1 MRELFNTVLFTIGD
15 SPITLASLT
24 AGLAVL
30 IFTVWASGRT
40 RKAINQAL
48 TRRGG
53 PPGTVGTVTGLAYY
67 VILIAGFG
75 IALSTIG
82 IDPSALFAAGAI
94 FAIGIGFAMQSIA
107 QNFVAGVIL
116 VAERTITPGD
126 ILEVEGKIVK
136 VQEMGIRASIVQ
148 TRDGEDLIIP
158 NAVLIQTSVKNYT
171 LRDNSLRIR
180 TPVGVVYRS
189 DMTLVKRVL
198 VEVTNRVS
206 AKWSASERQAQVVLL
221 DFGDN
226 AVIWEAAVWIDD
238 PWEYRPALSNLREE
252 IWAAFLEHG
261 IVIAFPQLD
270 LHLDDEVAGPLKALA
285 GKVA

>member
-1 MRELFNTVLFTIGD
+1 MREIFNTVLFTIG
-15 SPITLASLT
+15 SNPITLASLT
-24 AGLAVL
+24 AGVAVL
-30 IFTVWASGRT
+30 ILTIWGSG
-40 RKAINQAL
+40 KARRAIDRAL
-48 TRRGG
+48 TKRGG

-75 IALSTIG
+75 ISLSTVG

-94 FAIGIGFAMQSIA
+94 FAIGLGFAMQSIA

-116 VAERTITPGD
+116 VAERSITPGD

-171 LRDNSLRIR
+171 LRDNALRIR
-180 TPVGVVYRS
+180 TSVGVVYRS
-189 DMTLVKRVL
+189 DMSVVKRVL
-198 VEVTNRVS
+198 IDVTNRVS
-206 AKWSASERQAQVVLL
+206 AKWSASERHAQVLLL

-226 AVIWEAAVWIDD
+226 SVVWEAAVWIDD

-252 IWAAFLEHG
+252 IWAAFQQQG

-285 GKVA
+285 NRVA

>member
-1 MRELFNTVLFTIGD
+1 MRDIFNTVLFTIGNN
-15 SPITLASLT
+15 PITLASLT
-24 AGLAVL
+24 AGLAILVL
-30 IFTVWASGRT
+30 TVWGSGRA
-40 RKAINQAL
+40 RRAINHAL

-75 IALSTIG
+75 IALSTVG

-116 VAERTITPGD
+116 VTERSITPGD

-136 VQEMGIRASIVQ
+136 VLEMGIRATIVQ

-171 LRDNSLRIR
+171 LRDNALRIR
-180 TPVGVVYRS
+180 TQVGVVYRS
-189 DMTLVKRVL
+189 DMGLVKRIL
-198 VEVTNRVS
+198 SEVTDRVS
-206 AKWSASERQAQVVLL
+206 AKWSASDRKAQVILL

-238 PWEYRPALSNLREE
+238 PWEYRPALSWLREE
-252 IWAAFLEHG
+252 IWHAFKEQS

-285 GKVA
+285 TKVA